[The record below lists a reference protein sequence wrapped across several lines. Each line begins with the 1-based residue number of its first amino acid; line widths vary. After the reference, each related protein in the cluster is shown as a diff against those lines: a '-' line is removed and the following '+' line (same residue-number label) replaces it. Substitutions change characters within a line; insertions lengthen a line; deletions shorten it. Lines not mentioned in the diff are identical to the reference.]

1 MHPSVLTEEAIQIAW
16 DYLER
21 AGEIEDAE
29 FCSHVLL
36 YSVETMVRQGVRSRL
51 LLSNRA
57 ITHYMHALKARTLDA
72 A

>member
-1 MHPSVLTEEAIQIAW
+1 MLHPILTEEAIQIAW

-21 AGEIEDAE
+21 ADEIQDAE

-36 YSVETMVRQGVRSRL
+36 YSVETMVQQGVRSRL

-57 ITHYMHALKARTLDA
+57 ITHYMRALEARTLDA
-72 A
+72 S